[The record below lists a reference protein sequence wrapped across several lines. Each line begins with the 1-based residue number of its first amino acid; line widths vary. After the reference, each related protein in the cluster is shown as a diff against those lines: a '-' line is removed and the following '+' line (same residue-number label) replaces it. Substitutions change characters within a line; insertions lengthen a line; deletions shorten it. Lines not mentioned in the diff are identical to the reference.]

1 MGKHV
6 TGERCIA
13 PWMETPLMF
22 VHRYR
27 IVVAGVLGDASRQA
41 FEGFRIEQV
50 GTDSALRAD
59 LDQSAL
65 FGTLDRVLALGLELV
80 GVVREDREVVG

>member
-1 MGKHV
+1 ML
-6 TGERCIA
+6 A
-13 PWMETPLMF
+13 
-22 VHRYR
+22 HRYR
-27 IVVAGVLGDASRQA
+27 IVVAGVLGAAARQA

-65 FGTLDRVLALGLELV
+65 FGALNRVLALGLELI
-80 GVVREDREVVG
+80 GVVREDRDVIGQGPTA